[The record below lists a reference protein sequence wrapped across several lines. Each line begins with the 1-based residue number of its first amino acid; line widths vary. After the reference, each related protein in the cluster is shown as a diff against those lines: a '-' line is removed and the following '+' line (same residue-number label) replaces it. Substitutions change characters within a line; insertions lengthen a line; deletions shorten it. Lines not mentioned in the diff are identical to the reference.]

1 MTSSSPSPHA
11 KLTVNVVPA
20 CDAALTVN
28 VVPACGDRMLKL
40 FAYGHL
46 PPQLQAASQPF
57 FALAHDIVD
66 TVPAGPERTV
76 GLRKLLEAKDAIVR
90 AVAIPE

>member
-11 KLTVNVVPA
+11 E
-20 CDAALTVN
+20 LTVN
-28 VVPACGDRMLKL
+28 VVPACGDRMPKF

-46 PPQLQAASQPF
+46 PPHLQAVSQPF
-57 FALAHDIVD
+57 FELAHDIVD

-90 AVAIPE
+90 AAIPE